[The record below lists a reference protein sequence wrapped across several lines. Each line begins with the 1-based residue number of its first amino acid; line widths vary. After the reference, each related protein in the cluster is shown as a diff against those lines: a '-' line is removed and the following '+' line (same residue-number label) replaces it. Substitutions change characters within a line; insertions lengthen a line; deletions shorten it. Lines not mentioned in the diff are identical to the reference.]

1 MKSNDLRTEKLLY
14 IRNLHCTF
22 LKHGFIGHS
31 VHVECD
37 IGAQQNF
44 NNWSAILI
52 LLVVFFNSNFY
63 IWVLSH
69 FSLTLDVSKLCLLD
83 GKYEQLMLLLL

>member
-31 VHVECD
+31 VHVECG

-52 LLVVFFNSNFY
+52 LLVVFSIVIAIYGFFL
-63 IWVLSH
+63 I
-69 FSLTLDVSKLCLLD
+69 SL
-83 GKYEQLMLLLL
+83 

>member
-14 IRNLHCTF
+14 IRNLHGTF

-44 NNWSAILI
+44 NN
-52 LLVVFFNSNFY
+52 
-63 IWVLSH
+63 
-69 FSLTLDVSKLCLLD
+69 
-83 GKYEQLMLLLL
+83 

>member
-31 VHVECD
+31 VHVD
-37 IGAQQNF
+37 V
-44 NNWSAILI
+44 IL
-52 LLVVFFNSNFY
+52 
-63 IWVLSH
+63 VLSRISIIDQQ
-69 FSLTLDVSKLCLLD
+69 F
-83 GKYEQLMLLLL
+83 

>member
-31 VHVECD
+31 VHVECG
-37 IGAQQNF
+37 ISAQQNF
-44 NNWSAILI
+44 NN
-52 LLVVFFNSNFY
+52 
-63 IWVLSH
+63 
-69 FSLTLDVSKLCLLD
+69 
-83 GKYEQLMLLLL
+83 